1 MKEYL
6 TMTKNKTCIPTMIKR
21 FFSEYLPLQRG
32 CSPHTISAYSDTF
45 TLLLKYF
52 RDEKRIFPSR
62 VSIDD
67 FSSKNIRD
75 FLEYIQKSRGNS
87 ASTRN
92 ARLAAVN
99 SFVKYLLIEEPTL
112 SGQLHGILSIPVK
125 RKRKNVVDFL
135 TAEEMDVILAT
146 PNVDTWCGKRDR
158 VLFAVMY
165 NTGARVS
172 EIADLSVSD
181 VRIERN
187 GTIHLFGKGRKE
199 RVLPLWKS
207 TMLLLRQWIKRNR
220 FSPESALFPTK
231 SGSKMTRSAI
241 AKRLAAIVSK
251 AKVKC
256 PTLKSKHISP
266 HTLRH
271 STAMRFLQ
279 AGVDVTVIA
288 MWLGHEHVDTTHFY
302 VTADMQMKQKAL
314 DSVQEAS
321 SKGLKFKPNDALLEY
336 LENL

>member
-1 MKEYL
+1 MLK
-6 TMTKNKTCIPTMIKR
+6 C

-62 VSIDD
+62 VTIDD
-67 FSSKNIRD
+67 FSSENIRD
-75 FLEYIQKSRGNS
+75 FLEHIQKVRGNS
-87 ASTRN
+87 ANTRN

-112 SGQLHGILSIPVK
+112 SGKLQGILSIPVK
-125 RKRKNVVDFL
+125 RKRKKIVDFL
-135 TAEEMDVILAT
+135 SSEEMDAILAT

-158 VLFAVMY
+158 VLFSVMY

-172 EIADLSVSD
+172 EIADMRVAD
-181 VRIERN
+181 VRLECN

-199 RVLPLWKS
+199 RQLPIWKN
-207 TMLLLRQWIKRNR
+207 TMQLLRQWIKLNR
-220 FSPESALFPTK
+220 LSPESALFPNNR
-231 SGSKMTRSAI
+231 GSKMTRSAI
-241 AKRLAAIVSK
+241 AKRLTAIVSE
-251 AKVKC
+251 AKTKC
-256 PTLKSKHISP
+256 PTLKSKRISP

-279 AGVDVTVIA
+279 AGVDITVIA
-288 MWLGHEHVDTTHFY
+288 MWLGHEHIDTTHFY

-314 DSVQEAS
+314 DSVQETS
-321 SKGLKFKPNDALLEY
+321 SKNLRFKASDALLEY